1 MLGTPVLYPHLLV
14 HLLALV
20 HLLQYQVPIFLA
32 EVLALVVLLVVAI
45 AT

>member
-1 MLGTPVLYPHLLV
+1 MLGIPVLYLHLLV
-14 HLLALV
+14 RSIALV

-32 EVLALVVLLVVAI
+32 EVLALVVLLVVGI